1 MSLSRRGFL
10 HAGAVCTTVSLSG
23 WMGRLAAAEAAGK
36 SPKRTKSVILLWLN
50 GGPSTIDLWDVKA
63 GHDNGGPTTEIRT
76 PAEGLRISHLLPKLA
91 AHGKE
96 LAVLRGMSTKEG
108 DHGRATYQM
117 RTGQLPFGALQY
129 PSLGALVS
137 KELGDP
143 TAETPNFVSVA
154 PQRFFN
160 LDAYGPG
167 FLGPKYA
174 PLVIGENRGFNERGA
189 VEFKAIDD
197 GLKVDNLDRAD
208 GVTADQAAGRLEM
221 LRTMQEE
228 FAAARPGPVAAGH
241 LSAYDRSTRLMQ
253 SDAAKTFDLST
264 EDAKER
270 EKYGKTFFGQGCLLA
285 RRLVEKGVPFVEVNH
300 GFWDTHNQNFDALK
314 PLAGTLDQG
323 FAALLADLKQR
334 GLLDTTLV
342 VCLGEFGRTPK
353 INAGNGRDHY
363 PNAWSAVLA
372 GGGTK
377 GGQAVG
383 KTSADGT
390 TVEERPVSSI
400 DLLATVCKIIGVDS
414 DKQNM
419 SNIGRPIRIV
429 DRAAKPVTEV
439 FA

>member
-1 MSLSRRGFL
+1 MATSRRGFL
-10 HAGAVCTTVSLSG
+10 QAGAVSTTVSLSG
-23 WMGRLAAAEAAGK
+23 WMGRLAAAEAAK
-36 SPKRTKSVILLWLN
+36 ASPKRTKSVILIWLN

-76 PAEGLRISHLLPKLA
+76 TAPDLRISHLLPKLA
-91 AHGKE
+91 QHGQE

-143 TAETPNFVSVA
+143 TAETPNFVSIA

-160 LDAYGPG
+160 LDGYGPG

-174 PLVIGENRGFNERGA
+174 PLVIGENRSYNDRAASDFT
-189 VEFKAIDD
+189 AIDA
-197 GLKVDNLDRAD
+197 GLKVDNLARAD
-208 GVTADQAAGRLEM
+208 GVTTEQAAARQEM
-221 LRTMQEE
+221 LRKMQSE
-228 FAAARPGPVAAGH
+228 FAAARPGAVSAGH

-264 EDAKER
+264 ENVKER

-285 RRLVEKGVPFVEVNH
+285 RRLVEKGVPFVEVSQ
-300 GFWDTHNQNFDALK
+300 GFWDTHGNNFEAIK

-334 GLLDTTLV
+334 GLLATTLI

-353 INAGNGRDHY
+353 INAQNGRDHY

-383 KTSADGT
+383 KTSADGS
-390 TVEERPVSSI
+390 TVEERPVSPI
-400 DLLATVCKIIGVDS
+400 DLLATVCKVIGVDS
-414 DKQNM
+414 DKQNL

-429 DRAAKPVTEV
+429 DRAAKVVTEV
-439 FA
+439 LT

>member
-1 MSLSRRGFL
+1 MAPSRRGFL
-10 HAGAVCTTVSLSG
+10 QAGAVSTTVSLSG
-23 WMGRLAAAEAAGK
+23 WMGRLAAAEAAK
-36 SPKRTKSVILLWLN
+36 ASPKRTKSVVLIWLN

-76 PAEGLRISHLLPKLA
+76 AAPDLRVSHLLPKLA

-129 PSLGALVS
+129 PTLGALVS
-137 KELGDP
+137 KELGDAN
-143 TAETPNFVSVA
+143 AETPNFVSVA

-160 LDAYGPG
+160 LDGYGPG

-174 PLVIGENRGFNERGA
+174 PLVIGENRSFNDRGTA
-189 VEFKAIDD
+189 DYSAIDA
-197 GLKVDNLDRAD
+197 GLKVDNLARAD
-208 GVTADQAAGRLEM
+208 GVTADQAAARQET
-221 LRTMQEE
+221 LRKMQEE
-228 FAAARPGPVAAGH
+228 FAATRPGTVSAGH

-264 EDAKER
+264 ENVKER

-285 RRLVEKGVPFVEVNH
+285 RRLVEKGVPFVEVSH
-300 GFWDTHNQNFDALK
+300 GFWDTHGNNFDAIK
-314 PLAGTLDQG
+314 PLAATLDQG

-342 VCLGEFGRTPK
+342 VCMGEFGRTPK
-353 INAGNGRDHY
+353 INAQNGRDHY

-383 KTSADGT
+383 KTSADGG
-390 TVEERPVSSI
+390 TVEERPVSPI
-400 DLLATVCKIIGVDS
+400 DLLATVCKVIGVDS

-439 FA
+439 LA